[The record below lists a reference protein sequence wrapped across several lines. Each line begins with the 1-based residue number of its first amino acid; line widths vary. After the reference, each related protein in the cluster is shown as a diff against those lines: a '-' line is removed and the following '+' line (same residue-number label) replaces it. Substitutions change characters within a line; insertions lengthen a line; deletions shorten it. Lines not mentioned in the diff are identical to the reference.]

1 MDIGYCSVEQSD
13 NTFLITII
21 IIITLNIIMPINI
34 IIVHELQ
41 PDYFILYHQYTRYI
55 ILYHSSR
62 ANAIVTFDAPQ

>member
-1 MDIGYCSVEQSD
+1 
-13 NTFLITII
+13 
-21 IIITLNIIMPINI
+21 MPINI

-55 ILYHSSR
+55 ILYHSSW

>member
-1 MDIGYCSVEQSD
+1 
-13 NTFLITII
+13 
-21 IIITLNIIMPINI
+21 MPINI

>member
-1 MDIGYCSVEQSD
+1 MDIGCCSVEQSD

-21 IIITLNIIMPINI
+21 IIITLNTIMAINI

-41 PDYFILYHQYTRYI
+41 PDYFIYHQYTRYI
-55 ILYHSSR
+55 ILYHSLW